1 MPNAKE
7 QWTLAKAVRRTI
19 IKDRNVLV
27 KQRYEYESD
36 DDFGEDLE
44 GDLGVDDLDVE
55 AGGELEDGDDE

>member
-1 MPNAKE
+1 MPSAKE